1 MDTTRAHGSIQAS
14 MAQHLRNMAEWR
26 RWRFEDYNRD
36 ERNLRCA
43 RALERFAGYI
53 TELPA
58 DDERLMRLAVL
69 AGYDGEFRPGQ
80 QTNFAI
86 GRFHFYNE
94 DAGFD
99 GFLEHLVE
107 LSELDF
113 NENGRFGGHNLP
125 AGDDPWGGGQR
136 AGAMPDI
143 PESG

>member
-1 MDTTRAHGSIQAS
+1 
-14 MAQHLRNMAEWR
+14 MAQHLRNVADWR

-43 RALERFAGYI
+43 RALESFADFVI
-53 TELPA
+53 ELPA
-58 DDERLMRLAVL
+58 DDERLVQLANL

-99 GFLEHLVE
+99 GFLDYLVE
-107 LSELDF
+107 LAGLDF
-113 NENGRFGGHNLP
+113 TENGRFGGHNLP
-125 AGDDPWGGGQR
+125 PGDDPWAGGDRGDAVR
-136 AGAMPDI
+136 
-143 PESG
+143 SVR